1 MEAYIQ
7 FKKETSM
14 NQVLQAD
21 KAYKWWR
28 DVPAPKRGELIR
40 VFGNLLREHKQDL
53 AKTVTQES
61 KKTFV
66 ESLGEVQ
73 EAIDMCDFATG
84 LSRQIGGL
92 TLPSER
98 PNHSMQ
104 ERWHPL
110 GVVGVITAFNFPVA
124 VWAWNFCLAIICGN
138 SVVWKPSERSEQCAT
153 DCQHIFNLACNA
165 WGDDSAKELL
175 QVVNGGSDAAIKIA
189 ENPGI
194 ALVSATGSC
203 EMGRN
208 IYPRVARRLGK
219 CLLELG
225 GNNAAIVTPSADM
238 ELTVKACT
246 FAAVGTSGQRCT
258 TLRRAFVHESRYDE
272 FVSKMKSA
280 YSSITIGD
288 PMDPAVLM
296 GPLIDGRVVN
306 PRLVEKTKQD
316 SLMKTETF
324 EPILY
329 VIGYETLEEAIEL
342 QNDVP
347 QGLSSCIF
355 TQDVKEME
363 HFLSAHGSDC
373 GIANVN
379 IGPSGAEI
387 GMAFGGEKDTG
398 GGRESGSDAWK
409 SYMRRQSITINYGD
423 ELPLAQ
429 GVKFDF

>member
-1 MEAYIQ
+1 MNLEKSMHKIQ
-7 FKKETSM
+7 TATE
-14 NQVLQAD
+14 
-21 KAYKWWR
+21 AYKWWR
-28 DVPAPKRGELIR
+28 DIPAPKRGELIR
-40 VFGNLLREHKQDL
+40 VFGNLLREHKQAL
-53 AKTVTQES
+53 ASTVTAES
-61 KKTFV
+61 KKTYT
-66 ESLGEVQ
+66 EALGEVQ

-110 GVVGVITAFNFPVA
+110 GVIGVITAFNFPVA

-138 SVVWKPSERSEQCAT
+138 SVVWKPSERSEQCAR
-153 DCQHIFNLACNA
+153 DCQEIFNLACDA
-165 WGDDSAKELL
+165 WDNNSEPAKQLL
-175 QVVNGGSDAAIKIA
+175 QIINGGSEAAIELA
-189 ENPGI
+189 ENPSV

-208 IYPRVARRLGK
+208 IYPRVAQRLGK

-225 GNNAAIVTPSADM
+225 GNNAAIITPSADM

-258 TLRRAFVHESRYDE
+258 TLRRAFVHSSRYDE
-272 FVSKMKSA
+272 FVTKIKSA
-280 YSSITIGD
+280 YATIPSGD
-288 PMDPAVLM
+288 PMDPKVLM
-296 GPLIDGRVVN
+296 GPLISGRFVE
-306 PRLVEKTKQD
+306 PLIVEKTQQD
-316 SLMKTETF
+316 DIMRTETF

-329 VIGYETLEEAIEL
+329 VMKYDTLEQAIHL

-355 TQDVKEME
+355 TQDIKEME
-363 HFLSAHGSDC
+363 HFISAHGSDC

-379 IGPSGAEI
+379 IGPIGAEI
-387 GMAFGGEKDTG
+387 GGAFGGEKDTG
-398 GGRESGSDAWK
+398 GGRESGSDSWK
-409 SYMRRQSITINYGD
+409 SYMRRQTITINYGND
-423 ELPLAQ
+423 LPLAQ